1 MTAPLTVDVTVETA
15 EWEALLPDAA
25 ALAEESATAAWRA
38 AAPPSAGPAELSV
51 LLADD
56 AAVQRLNK
64 AHRGQDKPT
73 NVLSFPIG
81 DTILPDGMPAML
93 GDVVLA
99 SGVVSREART
109 QGKTVMAHFRHLIV
123 HGVLH
128 LVGYDHVTDRDAE
141 TMEALEIDILGGLA
155 VPDPY
160 GFEKAANED
169 ASPRQRR

>member
-1 MTAPLTVDVTVETA
+1 
-15 EWEALLPDAA
+15 
-25 ALAEESATAAWRA
+25 
-38 AAPPSAGPAELSV
+38 
-51 LLADD
+51 
-56 AAVQRLNK
+56 
-64 AHRGQDKPT
+64 
-73 NVLSFPIG
+73 
-81 DTILPDGMPAML
+81 
-93 GDVVLA
+93 
-99 SGVVSREART
+99 
-109 QGKTVMAHFRHLIV
+109 MAHFRHLIV